1 MEEKYLIGNKIR
13 ELRKR
18 TGLTLKELSE
28 RMSISVTY
36 LSEVERGQTKA
47 NDKIFTGIFREFGVN
62 IADLMSGVPEPEDA
76 EAKPVRQHIAI
87 NGLSCVKVEALKDL
101 AEKLKET
108 GDTEFFDIL
117 PALNDGVF
125 RKLTD
130 KLMGTIFMTLRD
142 AGIYPIL
149 HADVAEAGRGRDR
162 LHFAPC
168 GAAEHQQGCG
178 PG

>member
-1 MEEKYLIGNKIR
+1 
-13 ELRKR
+13 
-18 TGLTLKELSE
+18 
-28 RMSISVTY
+28 MSISVTY

-108 GDTEFFDIL
+108 GDTEFY
-117 PALNDGVF
+117 
-125 RKLTD
+125 